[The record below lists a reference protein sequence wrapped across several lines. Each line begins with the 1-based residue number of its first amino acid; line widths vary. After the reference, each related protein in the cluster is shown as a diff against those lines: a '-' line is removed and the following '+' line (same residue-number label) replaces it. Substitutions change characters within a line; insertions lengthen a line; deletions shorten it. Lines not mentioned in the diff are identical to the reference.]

1 LRQSIAGYTCQHNPG
16 WNNAVALILVVD
28 DIQDNRTL
36 LQLDLEDDGHE
47 VLLAENGEVALSVL
61 EQNDVDLMLLDMNM
75 PVLSGI
81 EVLKRVKK
89 NPTYENLPVIMV
101 TANDLDELLIQALDL
116 GANDYIVK
124 PYSYP
129 VLAARLRTSLRL
141 KRALDNVRR
150 ANKRLE
156 VMSTIDSLTG
166 SYVRRHFFELANKEV
181 AKCLKHERVITMAL
195 LDVDHLQRIN
205 DEFSQDAGDSVLIQ
219 LAERIKAS
227 VQRSDFVA
235 RIEGD
240 AFAVCMP
247 DTTLDQARTCFENFQ
262 QNIANNPLS
271 LSRVDKS
278 KVAIICCSIGL
289 AGYVLPEPDIT
300 ATWRR
305 ADSALFA
312 AKRHGGNAIESQV
325 NA

>member
-1 LRQSIAGYTCQHNPG
+1 M
-16 WNNAVALILVVD
+16 ALILVVD

-47 VLLAENGEVALSVL
+47 VLLAENGEIALRVVADN
-61 EQNDVDLMLLDMNM
+61 EIDVVLLDINM
-75 PVLSGI
+75 PVMNGI
-81 EVLKRVKK
+81 DTLKNIKK
-89 NPTYENLPVIMV
+89 NPLHENLPVIMV

-141 KRALDNVRR
+141 KRAQDNLRR

-166 SYVRRHFFELANKEV
+166 LYVRRHFFELANKEV
-181 AKCLKHERVITMAL
+181 AKCLKHERVMTIAV
-195 LDVDHLQRIN
+195 LDVDSFGRIN
-205 DEFSQDAGDSVLIQ
+205 DEFGQDVGDNALIQ
-219 LAERIKAS
+219 LGARIKEN
-227 VQRSDFVA
+227 VQQADIVA

-247 DTTLDQARTCFENFQ
+247 DTTAQQARGHFEKLMSSL
-262 QNIANNPLS
+262 AENPLA
-271 LSRVDKS
+271 LSRVDPS
-278 KVAIICCSIGL
+278 RTTQVCCSVGI
-289 AGYVLPEPDIT
+289 ACYCLPEQEI
-300 ATWRR
+300 AAAWRR
-305 ADSALFA
+305 ADKAMFA
-312 AKRHGGNAIESQV
+312 AKKNGGNMIEVVEQG
-325 NA
+325 AA

>member
-1 LRQSIAGYTCQHNPG
+1 
-16 WNNAVALILVVD
+16 VM
-28 DIQDNRTL
+28 
-36 LQLDLEDDGHE
+36 
-47 VLLAENGEVALSVL
+47 NGI
-61 EQNDVDLMLLDMNM
+61 D
-75 PVLSGI
+75 
-81 EVLKRVKK
+81 VLKHVKK
-89 NPTYENLPVIMV
+89 NPAHENLPIIMV
-101 TANDLDELLIQALDL
+101 TANDLDEMLIQALDL

-141 KRALDNVRR
+141 KRALDNLRR

-156 VMSTIDSLTG
+156 VMATIDSLTG

-181 AKCLKHERVITMAL
+181 AKCLKHERVMTMAL

-219 LAERIKAS
+219 FGERIKAS

-247 DTTLDQARTCFENFQ
+247 DTTIDQARTCFEKFLAD
-262 QNIANNPLS
+262 IAGNPVS
-271 LSRVDKS
+271 LSRADKS
-278 KVAIICCSIGL
+278 RTTSISCSIGV
-289 AGYVLPEPDIT
+289 AAYVLPEPDIT
-300 ATWRR
+300 AAWRR
-305 ADSALFA
+305 ADGALFA
-312 AKRHGGNAIESQV
+312 AKRRGGNAIESQLSS
-325 NA
+325 

>member
-1 LRQSIAGYTCQHNPG
+1 
-16 WNNAVALILVVD
+16 VALILVVD

-36 LQLDLEDDGHE
+36 LQLDLEDDGHD
-47 VLLAENGEVALSVL
+47 VLLAENGEIALRVL
-61 EQNDVDLMLLDMNM
+61 DANDVDLVLLDINM
-75 PVLSGI
+75 PVMNGI
-81 EVLKRVKK
+81 EMLKHVKK
-89 NPTYENLPVIMV
+89 NPAHENLPVIMV

-141 KRALDNVRR
+141 KRALDNLRR

-181 AKCLKHERVITMAL
+181 VKCLKHERVMSIAV
-195 LDVDHLQRIN
+195 LDVDHLKRIN
-205 DEFSQDAGDSVLIQ
+205 DEFGQDAGDNVLIQ
-219 LAERIKAS
+219 LAERIKAII
-227 VQRSDFVA
+227 QQSDIIA

-240 AFAVCMP
+240 AFAICMP
-247 DTTLDQARTCFENFQ
+247 DTTIEQAHDCYERLLKSVAE
-262 QNIANNPLS
+262 NPLP

-278 KVAIICCSIGL
+278 RITNVACSVGI
-289 AGYVLPEPDIT
+289 AGYNAPEEDIT
-300 ATWRR
+300 AAWRR
-305 ADSALFA
+305 ADCALFM
-312 AKRHGGNAIESQV
+312 AKKRGGNTIESGFTL
-325 NA
+325 